1 MMPFVLVTPFV
12 FVGVGLVGD
21 TFIYGTGYETAVAV
35 VWLACAVPSPQDFSL
50 LWYAEQAIE
59 ETSLTDTT

>member
-35 VWLACAVPSPQDFSL
+35 VWLARAVPSPQDFSL
-50 LWYAEQAIE
+50 LWYAERAIE

>member
-35 VWLACAVPSPQDFSL
+35 VWLARAVPSPQDFSL
-50 LWYAEQAIE
+50 LWYVK
-59 ETSLTDTT
+59 